1 MNQSRDC
8 RLERLLPDGSPVVRF
23 DGEEMVVELAGL
35 EIPQPPSASYR
46 EIFEERLARLP
57 DPLRCEIESATPPG
71 RIRGRLF
78 YLAWRDKSGD
88 VWKDVA
94 QLLLEQGLAKT
105 SADNFPER
113 ELYLQYEQKGRAR

>member
-1 MNQSRDC
+1 MDQSIDC
-8 RLERLLPDGSPVVRF
+8 RFELLLPDGSPVVRC
-23 DGEEMVVELAGL
+23 GTEEMVVELVGL
-35 EIPQPPSASYR
+35 EIPQPPTESYR

-57 DPLRCEIESATPPG
+57 DPLHCEIESATAPG

-94 QLLLEQGLAKT
+94 QLLLEQGLVKT
-105 SADNFPER
+105 SSGNFPER